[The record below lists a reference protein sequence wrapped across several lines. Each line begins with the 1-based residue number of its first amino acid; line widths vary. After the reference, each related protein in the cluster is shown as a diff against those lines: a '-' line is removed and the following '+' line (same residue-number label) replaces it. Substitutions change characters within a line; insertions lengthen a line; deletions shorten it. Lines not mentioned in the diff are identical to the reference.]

1 MPKGVADS
9 VWTLNPAMTLP
20 PVEVIFGRTA
30 TMREIH
36 EKVLKVADTDV
47 PVLVRGES
55 GTGKEVIAKFMHA
68 HSTWKCGPFVKVH
81 CPAIPETLLES
92 ELFGYE
98 EGAFTGAN
106 YSRQGRVEAANG
118 GTLLLDEI
126 AELSAGAQAKLL
138 QMLQD
143 GEVFHIGAVEG
154 RPIQVRIACATH
166 RPVEQDIRRGSF
178 RPDLFYRV
186 SVVSLH
192 LPPLRE
198 RREDI
203 PALTEYF
210 LQFYSRKFGR
220 SVQPL
225 SVYFMR
231 LLQENDWPG
240 NIRELE
246 NFVNRYVLLGSEEIV
261 SEEFIGGQ
269 RELTEAT
276 NAAAAAEIS
285 LRQIARNAARAAER
299 KAILKALDANQGN
312 RKKAARVLNTSYRS
326 LLYKIRD
333 AEIPRK
339 RGHGQCPAALTA
351 DADLMTGG
359 LDHETP
365 TQ

>member
-9 VWTLNPAMTLP
+9 VWTLDPARNLP

-30 TMREIH
+30 AMREIH
-36 EKVLKVADTDV
+36 EKVLKVADADV

-68 HSTWKCGPFVKVH
+68 HSAWNCGPFVKVH

-106 YSRQGRVEAANG
+106 NSRSGRVESANG

-143 GEVFHIGAVEG
+143 GEVFRIGAVEG
-154 RPIQVRIACATH
+154 KPVQVRIACATH

-186 SVVSLH
+186 SVVTLH
-192 LPPLRE
+192 LPSLRE
-198 RREDI
+198 RRDDI
-203 PALTEYF
+203 PALAEYF
-210 LQFYSRKFGR
+210 LRFYSRKFGR
-220 SVQPL
+220 SVPPL
-225 SVYFMR
+225 TGYFLQ

-246 NFVNRYVLLGSEEIV
+246 NFINRYVLLGSEEIV
-261 SEEFIGGQ
+261 AEELIGGP
-269 RELTEAT
+269 TEP
-276 NAAAAAEIS
+276 AAAAEGATPEIS
-285 LRQIARNAARAAER
+285 LRRIARNAARGAER
-299 KAILKALDANQGN
+299 RAILQALNANHGN
-312 RKKAARVLNTSYRS
+312 RKKAARVLNISYRA

-333 AEIPRK
+333 AGIPGK
-339 RGHGQCPAALTA
+339 GARGQRPADLTA
-351 DADLMTGG
+351 DSNLMTGG
-359 LDHETP
+359 LDYEAP
-365 TQ
+365 TR

>member
-1 MPKGVADS
+1 MPKGVTDS
-9 VWTLNPAMTLP
+9 IWTLDPALNLP
-20 PVEVIFGRTA
+20 PVEVIFGCTTA
-30 TMREIH
+30 MREIQ
-36 EKVLKVADTDV
+36 EKALKVADTDV

-55 GTGKEVIAKFMHA
+55 GTGKEVIARFMHA
-68 HSTWKCGPFVKVH
+68 HSTWNCGPFVKVH

-106 YSRQGRVEAANG
+106 NSRKGRVEAANG

-138 QMLQD
+138 QVLQD
-143 GEVFHIGAVEG
+143 GEVFRIGAVEG
-154 RPIQVRIACATH
+154 KPVQVRITCATH
-166 RPVEQDIRRGSF
+166 RPVEQDIRHGSF

-186 SVVSLH
+186 SVVTLH

-220 SVQPL
+220 SAQPL
-225 SVYFMR
+225 SVYFLQ

-246 NFVNRYVLLGSEEIV
+246 NLMNRYVLLGSEEV
-261 SEEFIGGQ
+261 VMEELQSE
-269 RELTEAT
+269 RTEAT
-276 NAAAAAEIS
+276 NAAPPEIS
-285 LRQIARNAARAAER
+285 LRRIARNAARGAER
-299 KAILKALDANQGN
+299 KAILQALNANQGN
-312 RKKAARVLNTSYRS
+312 RKKAARVLNISYRA

-333 AEIPRK
+333 AGIPGK
-339 RGHGQCPAALTA
+339 RAHGQRPAALTA
-351 DADLMTGG
+351 DSNLMTGG
-359 LDHETP
+359 LDYESPTP
-365 TQ
+365 